1 MTSPGQ
7 KKLTEQ
13 KKMRKKA
20 MRYIL
25 TAVLLAALAAQISCK
40 GDDSKNT
47 SVSQDQA
54 APAARVETTQ
64 PAENISEPAKDAAPP
79 VIISE
84 TVKIKDPDP
93 VVADKKEPA
102 KDIAQAVTPQET
114 KKEPAKTETKQ
125 VSSKSADEK
134 GVVSYIEGNVKKKT
148 VDEADFK
155 TSVAEK
161 TAVKSRESYKTMIKS
176 RAELELS
183 GLDILRLAPKTT
195 VDLVALYEETKDG
208 KQKTDIKLE
217 EGDLWA
223 QVNSSDE
230 KSEFTM
236 DTDIA
241 AAAITGTNFR
251 MSKDGELTEMKV
263 YHGEVKI
270 SNAKDKMDSMEGV
283 SVKDFKAPGQT
294 TGPKQIS
301 GPKQVTMEEWV
312 YIVKNMQQITFDRT
326 GKVVSAGEFKATDKS
341 EQSDWVEWNKKR
353 DRQKG
358 LK

>member
-1 MTSPGQ
+1 MKYISIV
-7 KKLTEQ
+7 L
-13 KKMRKKA
+13 
-20 MRYIL
+20 IL
-25 TAVLLAALAAQISCK
+25 TAFAFQVSCK
-40 GDDSKNT
+40 SSDDASAESKKETVTQQVQTPSPELN
-47 SVSQDQA
+47 QDK
-54 APAARVETTQ
+54 
-64 PAENISEPAKDAAPP
+64 PAELNESAE
-79 VIISE
+79 
-84 TVKIKDPDP
+84 KIES
-93 VVADKKEPA
+93 AG
-102 KDIAQAVTPQET
+102 KDIAQET
-114 KKEPAKTETKQ
+114 EIKKEEPKKEIAQTSEIKKEEPKKEVKAQKQ
-125 VSSKSADEK
+125 TDEK
-134 GVVSYIEGNVKKKT
+134 GVVSYVEGNVKKKSIEET
-148 VDEADFK
+148 DFK

-161 TAVKSRESYKTMIKS
+161 ATVKSRESYKTMVKS

-183 GLDILRLAPKTT
+183 GLDIIRLAPKTT

-208 KQKTDIKLE
+208 KQKTDIKLA

-230 KSEFTM
+230 KSEFMM

-270 SNAKDKMDSMEGV
+270 SNAKEKMDDIDAK
-283 SVKDFKAPGQT
+283 SVKDFKQPGQVS
-294 TGPKQIS
+294 GPKQIS
-301 GPKQVTMEEWV
+301 GPKQVSLEEWV

-326 GKVVSAGEFKATDKS
+326 GKVVSAGEFKATDKA
-341 EQSDWVEWNKKR
+341 EKNEWVDWNKKR

>member
-1 MTSPGQ
+1 
-7 KKLTEQ
+7 
-13 KKMRKKA
+13 MRKIIMK
-20 MRYIL
+20 YISV
-25 TAVLLAALAAQISCK
+25 AVLLIAFAIQVSCK
-40 GDDSKNT
+40 SSDEPKSAAAVNETG
-47 SVSQDQA
+47 SQSA
-54 APAARVETTQ
+54 VA
-64 PAENISEPAKDAAPP
+64 
-79 VIISE
+79 E
-84 TVKIKDPDP
+84 TVPEA
-93 VVADKKEPA
+93 VKEPA
-102 KDIAQAVTPQET
+102 KEVIGAGTEEVTQSLQKEVKKEEVKKDIAQVQPV
-114 KKEPAKTETKQ
+114 KKEEPKAKKTAEKLT
-125 VSSKSADEK
+125 DEK
-134 GVVSYIEGNVKKKT
+134 GMVSYVEGNVKKKNIE
-148 VDEADFK
+148 EADFK

-161 TAVKSRESYKTMIKS
+161 TAVKSRESYKTMVKS

-183 GLDILRLAPKTT
+183 GLDIIRLAPKTT

-208 KQKTDIKLE
+208 KQKTDIKLA

-230 KSEFTM
+230 KSEFMM

-270 SNAKDKMDSMEGV
+270 SNAKEKMDDLAAK
-283 SVKDFKAPGQT
+283 SVKDFKEPGQVS
-294 TGPKQIS
+294 GPKQIS
-301 GPKQVTMEEWV
+301 GPKQVSLEEWV

-326 GKVVSAGEFKATDKS
+326 GKVVSAGEFKATDQS
-341 EQSDWVEWNKKR
+341 EKSDWVEWNKKR